1 MVILFL
7 LSLSGYMYICHKKIQ
22 LEKEYIPIFVLS
34 IIALIVFLGG
44 LLGQLLLSA
53 CLVMV
58 IGLILS
64 SVLIKDIL
72 KKKVIVGSLSLSSI
86 CLTIG
91 IIAFLILS
99 LFLRWDHF
107 DNFSHWGIVVKQMLI
122 DHHFPNYQN
131 SLIAFKDYP
140 LGISSLI
147 YYFCVFLGRSQGIM
161 LVSQNALLL
170 SCFYAMFGIIKEKK
184 RFLLYTTLALG
195 LSLCIYLNY
204 TIRINN
210 LLVDFLLP
218 CMVLATFSI
227 SYQYRH
233 QFKKGI
239 ITLIPILMFITIIK
253 NTGIFFMIIGYL
265 YWIIIS
271 KNHSSSVIKKV
282 FYSLGIF
289 FIILLPI
296 LLWKYHVQITFIDWQ
311 HKFDLF
317 SKNIPPSKYLQV
329 ISLFI
334 QSTFSFTYRSSQALF
349 LFQILAMLL
358 CLYNHFI
365 LKKKWLLWKVWIGC
379 NLVVICYY
387 VGILAM
393 YLFSMPEYEALKLA
407 GYERYACS
415 IVVLLGGSLTLC
427 LVKDIEKSFYIQ
439 LGNDD
444 NYRAFYSP
452 KTKSAYQKLTMI
464 SAILAFFLIYS
475 EFGELIAIRKDYS
488 KSLAGKVYQ
497 IVGDYWDKQDSNNR
511 YLVVSSNQKQI
522 DSYEIDYTVKYFLY
536 ASNVD
541 VVSSINQ
548 KKQFENYDYLIIL
561 DQDCIEQKI
570 LKQYPKWKQEG
581 IYRINEMK

>member
-7 LSLSGYMYICHKKIQ
+7 LSLSGYIYICHKKIQ
-22 LEKEYIPIFVLS
+22 LKKEYIPIFVLS

-147 YYFCVFLGRSQGIM
+147 YYFCVFLGKSQGIM

-204 TIRINN
+204 MIRINN

-407 GYERYACS
+407 GYERYACN

-497 IVGDYWDKQDSNNR
+497 IVGDHWDKQDSNNR

>member
-7 LSLSGYMYICHKKIQ
+7 LSLSGYIYICHKKIQ
-22 LEKEYIPIFVLS
+22 LKKEYIPIFVLS

-122 DHHFPNYQN
+122 DHHFPSYQN

-147 YYFCVFLGRSQGIM
+147 YYFCVFLGKSQGIM

-365 LKKKWLLWKVWIGC
+365 LKKKWLLWKAWIGC

-407 GYERYACS
+407 GYERYACN

>member
-7 LSLSGYMYICHKKIQ
+7 LSLSGYIYICHKKIQ
-22 LEKEYIPIFVLS
+22 LKKEYIPIFVLS

-44 LLGQLLLSA
+44 LLGQLLLNA

-122 DHHFPNYQN
+122 DHHFPSYQN

-147 YYFCVFLGRSQGIM
+147 YYFCVFLGKSQGIM

-204 TIRINN
+204 MIRINN

-365 LKKKWLLWKVWIGC
+365 LKKKWLLWKAWIGC

-407 GYERYACS
+407 GYERYACN

-497 IVGDYWDKQDSNNR
+497 IVGDHWDKQDSNNR

>member
-147 YYFCVFLGRSQGIM
+147 YYFCVFLGKSQGIM

-204 TIRINN
+204 MIRINN

-365 LKKKWLLWKVWIGC
+365 LKKKWLLWKAWIGC

-407 GYERYACS
+407 G
-415 IVVLLGGSLTLC
+415 
-427 LVKDIEKSFYIQ
+427 
-439 LGNDD
+439 
-444 NYRAFYSP
+444 
-452 KTKSAYQKLTMI
+452 
-464 SAILAFFLIYS
+464 
-475 EFGELIAIRKDYS
+475 
-488 KSLAGKVYQ
+488 
-497 IVGDYWDKQDSNNR
+497 
-511 YLVVSSNQKQI
+511 
-522 DSYEIDYTVKYFLY
+522 
-536 ASNVD
+536 
-541 VVSSINQ
+541 
-548 KKQFENYDYLIIL
+548 
-561 DQDCIEQKI
+561 
-570 LKQYPKWKQEG
+570 
-581 IYRINEMK
+581 

>member
-7 LSLSGYMYICHKKIQ
+7 LSLSGYIYICHKKIQ
-22 LEKEYIPIFVLS
+22 LKKEYIPIFVLS

-122 DHHFPNYQN
+122 DHHFPSYQN

-147 YYFCVFLGRSQGIM
+147 YYFCVFLGKSQGIM

-204 TIRINN
+204 MIRINN

>member
-7 LSLSGYMYICHKKIQ
+7 LSLSGYIYICHKKIQ

-44 LLGQLLLSA
+44 LLGQLLLNA

-147 YYFCVFLGRSQGIM
+147 YYFCVFLGKSQGIM

-204 TIRINN
+204 MIRINN

-218 CMVLATFSI
+218 CVVLATFSI

-365 LKKKWLLWKVWIGC
+365 LKKKWLLWKAWIGC

-415 IVVLLGGSLTLC
+415 IVVLLGGSLTL
-427 LVKDIEKSFYIQ
+427 
-439 LGNDD
+439 
-444 NYRAFYSP
+444 
-452 KTKSAYQKLTMI
+452 
-464 SAILAFFLIYS
+464 IYS

-497 IVGDYWDKQDSNNR
+497 IVGDHWDKQDSNNR